1 MQHCPFTRSEIS
13 SNRKIKLMPNIPK
26 IPLGDY
32 VENFVE
38 FLEVNLSFVF
48 EGIIEVLSFVLANL
62 EALFSIGPPIFWAII
77 FTGLA
82 GRLAGWKVALFAI
95 LGFLYIINIG
105 LWDASMKTISLVLTA
120 QLIILIV
127 GIPLGIWAGRSDKV
141 HNMIRPVLDFLQTM
155 PAFVYLIPAIMFLGL
170 GVVPGAVAT
179 FIFAIAPLIRLTDL
193 GIRQVPKD
201 LIEASD
207 AFGATEI
214 QKLFKVQLPVART
227 TIMAGLNQSIMLS
240 LSMVVIAAMIGAGG
254 LGSEV
259 LRAIQRVNIGNGF
272 EAGLAVVIL
281 AIYLDRITAT
291 FGSRNTDQAKSK

>member
-1 MQHCPFTRSEIS
+1 MS
-13 SNRKIKLMPNIPK
+13 IPR

-32 VENFVE
+32 VETFVD
-38 FLEVNLSFVF
+38 FLESNLAVVF
-48 EGIIEVLSFVLANL
+48 DGIIDVLSFVLANL
-62 EALFSIGPPIFWAII
+62 ESLFLLGPPMLWAAIFAAI
-77 FTGLA
+77 A
-82 GRLAGWKVALFAI
+82 WRLAGWKVAVFALI
-95 LGFLYIINIG
+95 GFGYIVNIG
-105 LWDASMKTISLVLTA
+105 LWTASVKTISLVLTA
-120 QLIILIV
+120 ELIILII
-127 GIPLGIWAGRSDKV
+127 GIPLGIWAGRNDKV
-141 HNMIRPVLDFLQTM
+141 HSMIRPVLDFLQTM
-155 PAFVYLIPAIMFLGL
+155 PAFVYLIPAVMFLGL
-170 GVVPGAVAT
+170 GMVPGVVAT

-193 GIRQVPKD
+193 GIRQVPND

-207 AFGATEI
+207 AFGATEM

-227 TIMAGLNQSIMLS
+227 TIMAGVNQSIMLG

-291 FGSRNTDQAKSK
+291 FGSQKNG